1 MTEQERKLYKN
12 ALGLGIFTIVANLIE
27 GVASTILGFSDET
40 LALFGFGIDSF
51 IEVISALGITWMI
64 LRIGRE
70 PESPRSSFEVRAL
83 RITGISFYLLT
94 GGLILSV
101 ILNLIRGTGPVS
113 TLWGTVISLIS
124 LSVMIWLMKQKQ
136 KVGRAL
142 NSAPILADANCT
154 KTCIYMSVVLLASSL
169 LFTVTKIPF
178 LDSLG
183 AVGLAYFSFTEG
195 RESFEKAAGK
205 VCDDCE

>member
-1 MTEQERKLYKN
+1 MTDQERKLYRY

-51 IEVISALGITWMI
+51 IEVISAIGITWMI

-70 PESPRSSFEVRAL
+70 PESPRSSIEVKAL

-124 LSVMIWLMKQKQ
+124 LSVMIWLMRQKQ

-183 AVGLAYFSFTEG
+183 AVGLAYFSYTEG

-205 VCDDCE
+205 VCDDCD